1 MSGDDKIPGLDDYI
15 RYRQAKSREAYENAC
30 LLAENGAWNAAIN
43 RLYYSCFYMTTALLL
58 RHSVKAQTH
67 SGVKS
72 EFARRFVKEG
82 IVGKE
87 YFRLYSDLM
96 DWRQKGDYGDMF
108 DFDGETVAGLLPQV
122 KKFLDEIERL
132 V

>member
-1 MSGDDKIPGLDDYI
+1 MTENKIPELNDYI
-15 RYRQAKSREAYENAC
+15 RYRRAKSREAYENAC
-30 LLAENGAWNAAIN
+30 LLAVNGAWNAAIN

-58 RHSVKAQTH
+58 RYDVRAQTH

-82 IVGKE
+82 IIGKK

-108 DFDGETVAGLLPQV
+108 DFDGETVTELLPQV
-122 KKFLDEIERL
+122 KDFLDVVECL
-132 V
+132 M